1 MATQVQSAKRPHPLG
16 GLYRAERRFILLAVI
31 PTLVFFL
38 VFQVYPVVQAFYM
51 SLHDWQLMREQQ
63 PFVGL
68 VNYQTVLSDP
78 VFQRAIENTL
88 IFAFATSIGST
99 VLGLGVA
106 FLMQPINF
114 GSSILRLLY
123 FLPTITVG
131 IGVFV
136 VWRWLYN
143 PRSGLFN
150 QILLALGIAPVNWL
164 GSPNTA
170 LLSIIIMSIWGGLG
184 FSALILLSGIK
195 NIPGDYYEAARVD
208 GASPWQMN
216 LRITIPLINPIITFV
231 FITSLIGAFN
241 VFSSVY
247 ILTGGT
253 GGPLDS
259 TQVIVLQIYQNAFQ
273 RLWMGIASA
282 MAFILFLIVFG
293 VTLLQ
298 MRLRRAAD
306 AWVT

>member
-1 MATQVQSAKRPHPLG
+1 MATGIQPVRQSRAMNG
-16 GLYRAERRFILLAVI
+16 QYRAERRFILLAVI
-31 PTLVFFL
+31 PALLFFL

-68 VNYQTVLSDP
+68 ANYQTVLSDP
-78 VFQRAIENTL
+78 VFQRAIVNTL

-99 VLGLGVA
+99 VLGLEVA

-136 VWRWLYN
+136 VWRWLYH

-150 QILLALGIAPVNWL
+150 QALLAFGIAPVNWL

-208 GASPWQMN
+208 GASAWQMN

-298 MRLRRAAD
+298 LRLRRSAD